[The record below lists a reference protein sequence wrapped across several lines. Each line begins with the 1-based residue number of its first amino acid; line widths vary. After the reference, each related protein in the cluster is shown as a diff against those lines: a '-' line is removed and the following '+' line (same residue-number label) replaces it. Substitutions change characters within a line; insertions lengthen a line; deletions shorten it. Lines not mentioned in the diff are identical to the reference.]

1 MLRRVTVG
9 AERRRR
15 WILDEPDYGR
25 GLRSTPTG
33 VDTGVGPV
41 SVTDRA
47 AGLAAGFV
55 VSTFVFGWVTGL
67 LLVLK
72 SWHLQHATRWLMV
85 SGAGYVTL
93 MLVPILSGFL
103 CVRIAGHLIRRGWGG
118 APLRALA
125 LGLCG
130 LVAGVMAI

>member
-15 WILDEPDYGR
+15 WILDEPDHCR
-25 GLRSTPTG
+25 GLDSI
-33 VDTGVGPV
+33 
-41 SVTDRA
+41 DRA
-47 AGLAAGFV
+47 AGFAAGFV
-55 VSTFVFGWVTGL
+55 VSTFLFGWLTGL
-67 LLVLK
+67 LLVVK
-72 SWHLQHATRWLMV
+72 SWHLQHATRWLMI

-93 MLVPILSGFL
+93 MLIPIFSGFL
-103 CVRIAGHLIRRGWGG
+103 CARIAGHLVRRGWGG

-125 LGLCG
+125 LGVCG